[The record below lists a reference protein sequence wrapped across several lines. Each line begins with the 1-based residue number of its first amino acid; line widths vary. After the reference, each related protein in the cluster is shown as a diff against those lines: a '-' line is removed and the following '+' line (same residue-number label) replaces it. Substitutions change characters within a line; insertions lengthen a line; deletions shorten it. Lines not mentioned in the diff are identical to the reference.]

1 MSVVKEIIRSEADGS
16 LSFGNF
22 ELAEKSK
29 VADFAHGG
37 DTYKVKTFS
46 EITKLEKD
54 EVFCY
59 ESVPGTS
66 VFNFVENDDEV
77 SFTVDCVADAQ
88 ITLGLEENTIYRLFI
103 DDEGMGTIDTGISG
117 KLSFNINDNP
127 GGSVE
132 VRVVRV

>member
-1 MSVVKEIIRSEADGS
+1 MKQMEVLASVT
-16 LSFGNF
+16 LS
-22 ELAEKSK
+22 LAEKSK

-117 KLSFNINDNP
+117 KLSFNINDKP

>member
-1 MSVVKEIIRSEADGS
+1 MPKHLAGQWR
-16 LSFGNF
+16 NF

-117 KLSFNINDNP
+117 KLSFNINDKP

>member
-22 ELAEKSK
+22 ELTEKTK

-37 DTYKVKTFS
+37 DTYKVKTFN
-46 EITKLEKD
+46 ELTKLEKD
-54 EVFCY
+54 DAFCY

-66 VFNFVENDDEV
+66 VFNFSESEDEV
-77 SFTVDCVADAQ
+77 SFTVDCLSDAQ
-88 ITLGLEENTIYRLFI
+88 ITLGLAENTIYRLFI

-117 KLSFNINDNP
+117 KLSFTINDKP
-127 GGSVE
+127 GGSVD

>member
-1 MSVVKEIIRSEADGS
+1 MEVLASVTLS
-16 LSFGNF
+16 LQKRVR
-22 ELAEKSK
+22 LQ
-29 VADFAHGG
+29 
-37 DTYKVKTFS
+37 
-46 EITKLEKD
+46 KLEKD

-88 ITLGLEENTIYRLFI
+88 ITLGLKENTIYRLFI

-117 KLSFNINDNP
+117 KLSFNINDKP